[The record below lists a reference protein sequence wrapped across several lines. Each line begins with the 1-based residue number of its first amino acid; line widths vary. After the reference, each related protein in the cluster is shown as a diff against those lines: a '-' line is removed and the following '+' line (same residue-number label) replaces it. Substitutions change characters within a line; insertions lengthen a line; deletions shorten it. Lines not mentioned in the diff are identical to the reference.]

1 MHKRNKITIVIED
14 VDPEAGTIR
23 YQSSFDTM
31 PDIEKGPQT
40 PAELIAARAMHF
52 LVTQAM
58 YADKSNDPSIIM
70 PEDYINSDIN
80 SAEMLGELVRINE
93 RKRH

>member
-1 MHKRNKITIVIED
+1 MHKRNRITIIIED
-14 VDPEAGTIR
+14 VDPEAGTIK
-23 YQSSFDTM
+23 YQSSFDTK

-52 LVTQAM
+52 LVNYAM
-58 YADKSNDPSIIM
+58 REDQSNHPSIIM
-70 PEDYINSDIN
+70 PQDYIGSDIN
-80 SAEMLGELVRINE
+80 GAEMLGELVRVNE